1 MSGPVSTV
9 DAPAD
14 QADTGHPEPPCLEV
28 SDSREATVG
37 AIRVRR
43 ALPRRGRRTVGAWC
57 FADHMGPADVTEHS
71 GLAGRPGTGLP
82 TVVHVNHHVPR
93 HPSVPVTA

>member
-14 QADTGHPEPPCLEV
+14 QADTGHPAPPCLEV

-37 AIRVRR
+37 AVRVRR
-43 ALPRRGRRTVGAWC
+43 ALPLRGRRTVGAWC
-57 FADHMGPADVTEHS
+57 FADHMG
-71 GLAGRPGTGLP
+71 RPTSPRTAAWTSARTP
-82 TVVHVNHHVPR
+82 TSACR
-93 HPSVPVTA
+93 PSPG